1 MEKPEWYL
9 KKNAPGQVPAL
20 EWVDPKSKQSRFI
33 PESLIVSDYLEEIYP
48 QVPLQPEDPYV
59 KAQQRVLIERFSGVS
74 QSMWTNDRSSLFA

>member
-9 KKNAPGQVPAL
+9 QKNAPGQVPAL
-20 EWVDPKSKQSRFI
+20 EWVDPKSKQARFI

-59 KAQQRVLIERFSGVS
+59 KAQQRILIERFGGVS
-74 QSMWTNDRSSLFA
+74 QSSRTNDRSSLFA